1 MTGDN
6 HQDQQSAHCSLTT
19 ILMIRRLCARLLMTS
34 HHYYCSIKKG
44 DGTARRALLKAVSI
58 LSLERGP
65 LVPTQILWK
74 QFHVVTVFSTSQ
86 EKNHILL
93 DAKPGRENRPERRH
107 EWVPQQWPA
116 HWWEIR
122 LIVKFPKEWA
132 IFNLQNL
139 SLVTISFYN
148 YIVYFKFHKFIALE
162 EKKYLVLYL
171 FKH

>member
-1 MTGDN
+1 MFTPHMTGDN

-74 QFHVVTVFSTSQ
+74 QLHVVTVFSTSR
-86 EKNHILL
+86 EKTIYYWTPNLVEKIVRKEGMSESPSNGQHT
-93 DAKPGRENRPERRH
+93 DER
-107 EWVPQQWPA
+107 
-116 HWWEIR
+116 
-122 LIVKFPKEWA
+122 
-132 IFNLQNL
+132 FN
-139 SLVTISFYN
+139 
-148 YIVYFKFHKFIALE
+148 
-162 EKKYLVLYL
+162 
-171 FKH
+171 